1 MQPHLEL
8 AFQTIDVRMKSG
20 ILQIRF
26 LATSTTTVGGHI
38 TYDSLMEL
46 VVDCDEKLQWTL
58 DISFKWS

>member
-8 AFQTIDVRMKSG
+8 AFRTIDVRMKSG

-46 VVDCDEKLQWTL
+46 VVDCDEKLQ
-58 DISFKWS
+58 